1 MDHDSRFNADMNRFI
16 SYATNAALL
25 ATLRANALTTW
36 MILSSCYLD
45 KDVVFS
51 PYTMSNL
58 VLMPWNLNLPIISVV
73 FIIDEDV
80 GPPISVLVISTTTTS
95 LPHNKTLT
103 YPTTLI
109 PPQTNMQQV
118 LTPHI
123 TTPLQIDVVTLSSQ
137 PTNLPLLLGV
147 RTDDQPTSTS

>member
-1 MDHDSRFNADMNRFI
+1 MMDHESRFNADMNKFM

-45 KDVVFS
+45 KDIVFS

-58 VLMPWNLNLPIISVV
+58 VLMPWNLNLPIISMV

-80 GPPISVLVISTTTTS
+80 GPPISVLVVYTTTS
-95 LPHNKTLT
+95 IPHDKTLT
-103 YPTTLI
+103 YPTPLI
-109 PPQTNMQQV
+109 PPQANMRQA
-118 LTPHI
+118 PHI
-123 TTPLQIDVVTLSSQ
+123 PDHN
-137 PTNLPLLLGV
+137 PTAN
-147 RTDDQPTSTS
+147 